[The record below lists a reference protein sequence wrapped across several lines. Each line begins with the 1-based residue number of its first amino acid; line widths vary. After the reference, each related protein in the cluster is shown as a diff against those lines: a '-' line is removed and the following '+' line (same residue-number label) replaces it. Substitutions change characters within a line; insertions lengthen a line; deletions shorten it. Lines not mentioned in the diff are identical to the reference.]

1 MPFKLPEPEV
11 EFVIPEPEEKTFQL
25 RPGVST
31 VIRSQ
36 SLFPERKR
44 PIPPPSTATALGVA
58 GGAAGESLINI
69 LRRTANIAATGGG
82 GVLGLNVEPPFQE
95 EFELQSIAEALRET
109 QTLPQN
115 IAAGALGVAPFL
127 APGLGQA
134 LFAAD
139 VATQPEKIPEQLGA
153 IGQTFKDVRALAD
166 PLIQAGPLKT
176 IFGEKPEA
184 ERVEAKRRFRTHP
197 VESAFNIAL
206 PASVFVGGIK
216 GAAKIGKKFVDAK
229 VSQKLPGQFK
239 PEVEVKPAIIGKGK
253 VGEQILIEKGL
264 EVAKPKPEPVV
275 PPLIKTKAAPGEI
288 AKPIPEIKKGFAK
301 GERPTIPEKIEVPK
315 RELPPKPPPI
325 PKVEIR
331 PAITGIGKKGEPIA
345 FEAPRPKV
353 PPKPAVP
360 PPAGKTLG
368 LSKEE
373 NRKLRSD
380 FKVEALDP
388 VQRQAIETA
397 WGEAKAEGFDLKA
410 LDVASEVIKNP
421 RPVSTKEHAGMS
433 LKASQL
439 ANEYENIIKFRD
451 ERIKVGDKRGAS
463 AETVKAE
470 VVLEQIDRLTQGAD
484 LGGTETGRAL
494 RIRGILVNRETFDL
508 ARVTQRARAVKGAP
522 LSPRETAKV
531 EGAVKRH
538 KELESKIKEL
548 EAKNDQILAEQDRI
562 IAERM
567 TKREARKIVSRK
579 KKQGIAA
586 ERKEIKKAIAD
597 LGFRVNDITGLTAEG
612 SYQVGR
618 LAVNYIK
625 EGARTLEDVVA
636 KVTSDVP
643 DLKPRDVH
651 QAINARDPKL
661 QAKARTATQKRITGL
676 KTQAKLTE
684 ELTLIGEGIWG
695 TPKKRPSQA
704 IAIQKLQK
712 RISDLRRQR
721 DLVGEVEAG
730 KRGVFKKVKART
742 KRVLEIERLEK
753 ELRDLKTEDRLTKE
767 IVQAEKGIFKKSKTR
782 TDQIQ
787 SIKRLQKRL
796 NELKA
801 EALKSTKEG
810 DRLQAINMKISEL
823 QDQLHN
829 QMRSIKKKQ
838 KPEPAVIAEAK
849 TKLRELRS
857 LIRIEDELAGLNEQ
871 MRTGVFEVPK
881 EVIPKRESVEL
892 QRRRID
898 LQIARKNIRGLIESR
913 APLVK
918 KRFPFVTGKG
928 AREAINIA
936 RTIKATADMSYL
948 LRQGAVLAPRR
959 PVAAAK
965 AFKGSVEAFFS
976 RHKAEE
982 IDAAIRAAPHHYIR
996 EKAKLYLAPIGEGAK
1011 ISAREELFMSG
1022 LIERFPRWTVIGPVV
1037 RASNRNMATGLNMLR
1052 VSAFDQ
1058 FLQKYPN
1065 ATQVELR
1072 AWADWINNAT
1082 GRGNLR
1088 TNAAWS
1094 NFLSTVFFAPRFAAS
1109 RIETPLTI
1117 FKKMSKR
1124 TRKEVAYD
1132 MVAAA
1137 SIGGTVLALSAAA
1150 GLEVGLDPS
1159 KSNFGKIEYG
1169 NTKIDIW
1176 AGLQQPARVVTRI
1189 GMRVSGLEDRAD
1201 PLDLIT
1207 RFMIFKIAPAIA
1219 IPKELITGRTV
1230 VGEPR
1235 RVEET
1240 AAEALLPIVFQDVL
1254 EAWRLDGAEAAAL
1267 SGGLGFFGVGTST
1280 FRDKRRKH
1288 RPVPPSGKAK

>member
-1 MPFKLPEPEV
+1 MPFQLPEPEE
-11 EFVIPEPEEKTFQL
+11 EFVIPEPEK
-25 RPGVST
+25 G
-31 VIRSQ
+31 I
-36 SLFPERKR
+36 K
-44 PIPPPSTATALGVA
+44 PPPTSTALG
-58 GGAAGESLINI
+58 AASRAAVESVTNT
-69 LRRTANIAATGGG
+69 LRRIANIAVTGGG
-82 GVLGLNVEPPFQE
+82 GVLDLGVEPPFE
-95 EFELQSIAEALRET
+95 EQFKHQQLAESLRKT

-115 IAAGALGVAPFL
+115 IGAGITQAAPYLI
-127 APGLGQA
+127 PGIGQA
-134 LFAAD
+134 LFATD
-139 VATQPEKIPEQLGA
+139 IATQPEQIPGQLEA
-153 IGQTFKDVRALAD
+153 IERTFKDVRALAD
-166 PLIQAGPLKT
+166 PFIQAGPLKAV
-176 IFGEKPEA
+176 FGEKGEVEKA
-184 ERVEAKRRFRTHP
+184 EAKERLRTHP
-197 VESAFNIAL
+197 VEGAFNLLL
-206 PASVFVGGIK
+206 PASVFVGGVK
-216 GAAKIGKKFVDAK
+216 GAAKILPKPK
-229 VSQKLPGQFK
+229 VKPGPAVIPK
-239 PEVEVKPAIIGKGK
+239 VEVKPAIVGKGK
-253 VGEQILIEKGL
+253 AGEQILIEKGL
-264 EVAKPKPEPVV
+264 EVARPKPEAIAL
-275 PPLIKTKAAPGEI
+275 PPIKTKAAPGEI

-301 GERPTIPEKIEVPK
+301 GERPTIPEKPVIPK
-315 RELPPKPPPI
+315 RELPPKPPSI

-360 PPAGKTLG
+360 PSSGKVIG
-368 LSKEE
+368 LAKEE
-373 NRKLRSD
+373 NRQLRRD
-380 FKVEALDP
+380 LGFDDLP
-388 VQRQAIETA
+388 VPERQAKTIA
-397 WGEAKAEGFDLKA
+397 LNEAKAAGMDQTA
-410 LDVASEVIKNP
+410 LTTAQAIIKSP
-421 RPVSTKEHAGMS
+421 RPLSTMEEAGMA
-433 LKASQL
+433 LRVSQL
-439 ANEYENIIKFRD
+439 ANEFEKITKLKD
-451 ERIKVGDKRGAS
+451 ERIKVGDKAGEANQV
-463 AETVKAE
+463 ALGE
-470 VVLEQIDRLTQGAD
+470 VVLKQIEEISSGYDI
-484 LGGTETGRAL
+484 GGTQQARAFNF
-494 RIRGILVNRETFDL
+494 RKILVNRETFEL
-508 ARVTQRARAVKGAP
+508 AGVTQRARAVKGGP

-531 EGAVKRH
+531 EVAVKRH
-538 KELESKIKEL
+538 KELETKIKEL

-562 IAERM
+562 IAEKM

-586 ERKEIKKAIAD
+586 ERKQIKGELAK
-597 LGFRVNDITGLTAEG
+597 LGFRLNDITGLTAEG

-625 EGARTLEDVVA
+625 EGAKTLEDVVV

-651 QAINARDPKL
+651 QALNARDPKF
-661 QAKARTATQKRITGL
+661 QAKAKTEAQKRIAGL
-676 KTQAKLTE
+676 KTQARLTE

-730 KRGVFKKVKART
+730 KRGVFEKVKART
-742 KRVLEIERLEK
+742 KRVLEIEKLQK

-767 IVQAEKGIFKKSKTR
+767 IAQAEKGIFKKPKTR
-782 TDQIQ
+782 VDQIQ

-796 NELKA
+796 NELKV

-829 QMRSIKKKQ
+829 QMRIIRKKQ

-871 MRTGVFEVPK
+871 IRTGVFEVPK
-881 EVIPKRESVEL
+881 EIIPKRESVEL

-948 LRQGAVLAPRR
+948 LRQGAVLVPRR
-959 PVAAAK
+959 PVEAAK
-965 AFKGSVEAFFS
+965 AFKGSVKAFFS

-982 IDAAIRAAPHHYIR
+982 INAAIRAAPHHYIR

-1052 VSAFDQ
+1052 VSTFDQ

-1088 TNAAWS
+1088 TNAVWS
-1094 NFLSTVFFAPRFAAS
+1094 NLLSTVFFAPRFAAS

-1117 FKKMSKR
+1117 FKKMSRR

-1132 MVAAA
+1132 IVAAA
-1137 SIGGTVLALSAAA
+1137 SLGGTVLALSAAA
-1150 GLEVGLDPS
+1150 GLKTGINPS
-1159 KSNFGKIEYG
+1159 ESNWGKIEYG

-1189 GMRVSGLEDRAD
+1189 GMRIAGIEDRAD
-1201 PLDLIT
+1201 PIDLIT
-1207 RFMIFKIAPAIA
+1207 RFAIFKIAPAIA

-1235 RVEET
+1235 TPTET

-1267 SGGLGFFGVGTST
+1267 AGGLGFFGVGTST
-1280 FRDKRRKH
+1280 FKSKGRKH
-1288 RPVPPSGKAK
+1288 RPVPPSGVAK

>member
-1 MPFKLPEPEV
+1 MPFKLPESEE
-11 EFVIPEPEEKTFQL
+11 EFVIPEPE
-25 RPGVST
+25 
-31 VIRSQ
+31 
-36 SLFPERKR
+36 KR
-44 PIPPPSTATALGVA
+44 VKPPSTATALGVA
-58 GGAAGESLINI
+58 GGAAGESLVNI
-69 LRRTANIAATGGG
+69 LRRVANVAATGGG

-139 VATQPEKIPEQLGA
+139 IATQPEKIPQQLEA

-166 PLIQAGPLKT
+166 PFIQAGPLKT
-176 IFGEKPEA
+176 IFGEKPET
-184 ERVEAKRRFRTHP
+184 ERVEAKRKFRTHP

-229 VSQKLPGQFK
+229 VSRKLPGQFEPK
-239 PEVEVKPAIIGKGK
+239 VEVKPAIVGKGK
-253 VGEQILIEKGL
+253 AGEQILFEKGL
-264 EVAKPKPEPVV
+264 EVVKPKPELVA
-275 PPLIKTKAAPGEI
+275 PPPIKTKAAPGEI

-301 GERPTIPEKIEVPK
+301 GERPVIPEKPVIPK
-315 RELPPKPPPI
+315 RELPPKPPSI

-331 PAITGIGKKGEPIA
+331 PAITGIGKKGELIA

-397 WGEAKAEGFDLKA
+397 WSEAKAEGFDLKA

-531 EGAVKRH
+531 EVAVKKH
-538 KELESKIKEL
+538 KELETKIKEL
-548 EAKNDQILAEQDRI
+548 ETKNDQILAEQDRI
-562 IAERM
+562 IAEKM

-579 KKQGIAA
+579 KIQGIAA
-586 ERKEIKKAIAD
+586 ERKQIKNELAK
-597 LGFRVNDITGLTAEG
+597 LGFRLNDITGLTAEG

-625 EGARTLEDVVA
+625 EGTRTLEDVVA

-651 QAINARDPKL
+651 QALNARDPKF
-661 QAKARTATQKRITGL
+661 QAKARTEAQKRIVGL
-676 KTQAKLTE
+676 KTQARLIE
-684 ELTLIGEGIWG
+684 EITQAGE
-695 TPKKRPSQA
+695 
-704 IAIQKLQK
+704 
-712 RISDLRRQR
+712 
-721 DLVGEVEAG
+721 
-730 KRGVFKKVKART
+730 
-742 KRVLEIERLEK
+742 
-753 ELRDLKTEDRLTKE
+753 
-767 IVQAEKGIFKKSKTR
+767 GIFKKPKPR
-782 TDQIQ
+782 AQQIPE
-787 SIKRLQKRL
+787 IKKLQKKL
-796 NELKA
+796 NQLRA
-801 EALKSTKEG
+801 EAFRSVKEG
-810 DRLQAINMKISEL
+810 DRLDAIHRTIDGLK
-823 QDQLHN
+823 DQLHN
-829 QMRSIKKKQ
+829 QFRTAKKRKQPESVVIADAKKK
-838 KPEPAVIAEAK
+838 
-849 TKLRELRS
+849 LSELRS

-881 EVIPKRESVEL
+881 EIIPKRESVEL

-959 PVAAAK
+959 PIEAAK

-1088 TNAAWS
+1088 TNETWS
-1094 NFLSTVFFAPRFAAS
+1094 NLLSTVFFAPRFAAS

-1117 FKKMSKR
+1117 FKKMSRR

-1137 SIGGTVLALSAAA
+1137 SLGGTVLALSAAA
-1150 GLEVGLDPS
+1150 GLKTGLDPS
-1159 KSNFGKIEYG
+1159 GSNWGKIEYG

-1189 GMRVSGLEDRAD
+1189 GMRIAGIEDRAD
-1201 PLDLIT
+1201 PIDLIT
-1207 RFMIFKIAPAIA
+1207 RFAIFKIAPAIA

-1240 AAEALLPIVFQDVL
+1240 ALEALLPIVFQDVL

-1280 FRDKRRKH
+1280 FREKGRKH
-1288 RPVPPSGKAK
+1288 KGTPPLR